1 MKSSVMRRASVVAL
15 PVLVTAWATA
25 ASAQAPV
32 TPETPATAPATT
44 AAPAPVVAPVA
55 PTVAPSVAPP
65 NAAPAA
71 APTAKWYDGVKVEG
85 FVDAYASANFNFPRP
100 QSTSALGTPNPGRA
114 FDVSNGAAL
123 HWAGVNL
130 SVAPAPVG
138 GTVGLRFGPGA
149 LIYNS
154 NEGSAGLQF
163 VKQAFVSWKP
173 GNGAVTLDFGKFD
186 TWIGA
191 EVADSQ
197 YNMNYTRSVLFFT
210 QPVFSTGLRLDYA
223 VNDMFDIKLY
233 AVNGNSRTIDNNA
246 AKTFGA
252 TIGIIPAKDMAIYL
266 NYMGGPEQDELVS
279 DTTMGVTTT
288 SFNTDYNKH
297 WRHMGDLVADLHF
310 DKARVLINADYVS
323 DYVGADKHSLYG
335 ANLTLGYAVN
345 DQFAVALRGGYTVD
359 PDGALLAGSFGAPAG
374 SKASVFDGTL
384 TLAATPTPN
393 LIIKLEPR
401 IDSVSSDA
409 SGFSGGFPKGYGDSP
424 SKTMF
429 TTTLGIVATTN

>member
-1 MKSSVMRRASVVAL
+1 
-15 PVLVTAWATA
+15 
-25 ASAQAPV
+25 
-32 TPETPATAPATT
+32 
-44 AAPAPVVAPVA
+44 
-55 PTVAPSVAPP
+55 
-65 NAAPAA
+65 
-71 APTAKWYDGVKVEG
+71 
-85 FVDAYASANFNFPRP
+85 
-100 QSTSALGTPNPGRA
+100 
-114 FDVSNGAAL
+114 
-123 HWAGVNL
+123 VNL

-149 LIYNS
+149 LAYNAGTDTS
-154 NEGSAGLQF
+154 TGLQF

-173 GNGAVTLDFGKFD
+173 GNGPVTLDFGKFD
-186 TWIGA
+186 TWIGS

-210 QPVFSTGLRLDYA
+210 QPVFHTGLRLDYA
-223 VNDMFDIKLY
+223 VNDMLDIKLY
-233 AVNGNSRTIDNNA
+233 AVNSGVPSHTQDNNA
-246 AKTFGA
+246 AKTIGA
-252 TIGIIPAKDMAIYL
+252 TVGIIPTKDMAIYL
-266 NYMGGPEQDELVS
+266 NYMGGPEQDELS
-279 DTTMGVTTT
+279 SATDMGVTTT
-288 SFNTDYNKH
+288 SFNTGYNKH

-335 ANLTLGYAVN
+335 ANLALGYTVS
-345 DQFAVALRGGYTVD
+345 DQFSVALRAGYTVD
-359 PDGALLAGSFGAPAG
+359 PDGALIAATYVPSTMTG
-374 SKASVFDGTL
+374 SKMSVFDGTL

-409 SGFSGGFPKGYGDSP
+409 TGFDGGFQKGLGDAP